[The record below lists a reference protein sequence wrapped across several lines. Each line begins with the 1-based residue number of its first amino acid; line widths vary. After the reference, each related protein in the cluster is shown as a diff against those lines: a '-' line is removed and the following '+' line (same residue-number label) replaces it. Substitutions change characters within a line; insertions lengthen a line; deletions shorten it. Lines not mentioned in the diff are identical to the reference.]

1 MQHKIIID
9 ENNLTVYDYK
19 KAGLFSDELVED
31 NKSVI
36 PTHVIELVQ
45 KAYNIDGT
53 VSIAIFF
60 ETEDQEYFY
69 TQNDLLNNLDELFN
83 SFIEVRDNLKQTH
96 KLKYIYRI
104 EEYNVETK
112 ETIDK

>member
-1 MQHKIIID
+1 MKHKMIID
-9 ENNLTVYDYK
+9 ENNLTIYDYK
-19 KAGLFSDELVED
+19 NAGLFSDELVED

-36 PTHVIELVQ
+36 PTHVIKLVQ
-45 KAYNIDGT
+45 KAYHKDGT

-60 ETEDQEYFY
+60 ETEDQECFY
-69 TQNDLLNNLDELFN
+69 TQNDLLNNLEELFN
-83 SFIEVRDNLKQTH
+83 NFIEVRDKLKQTQ